1 MALGGGCIRQVSECG
16 ILLER
21 FGSLVGFLV
30 ALVFSDALAQ
40 LKQKDYKEVL
50 STKTKAAGE
59 LVGDI
64 PCYIAG

>member
-1 MALGGGCIRQVSECG
+1 MVSCGSCFLWCI
-16 ILLER
+16 
-21 FGSLVGFLV
+21 GSVET
-30 ALVFSDALAQ
+30 
-40 LKQKDYKEVL
+40 KDYKEVL